1 MATMQLSEE
10 LVQAIAN
17 YLSTKPFN
25 EVQGFIGAIQKEA
38 MMNKMTPPP
47 PPKSPVPNVPTVV
60 NPLPVDTKVKEEVK

>member
-1 MATMQLSEE
+1 MQLSEE

-47 PPKSPVPNVPTVV
+47 PPKPPVP
-60 NPLPVDTKVKEEVK
+60 PVKPVEKPKEAVK